1 MSEQRYYWLK
11 LKRDFFKRHDIRII
25 EAMPNGKDY
34 ILFYLKL
41 LCESLDH
48 DGKLR
53 FSDQVPYNEEMLS
66 VITGTNVDVVRTAIQ
81 AFSQLGMM
89 DILDDGTIYMTEC
102 EKMIGSE
109 SEWAEKKRLYRAQQ
123 RTMIGQSEDNVQ
135 TKKDV
140 VRQEKEKDIE
150 REKEVKKRD
159 SKESRKETSELDK
172 ALDAFS
178 QMRRAI
184 RAPMTERAKE
194 LIIAKLEKLAPTEAE
209 KIAILNQSI
218 ENGWKGVY
226 PLKDDTQT
234 GGRYM
239 TKGEQARKDLQDGYR
254 MIAEWA
260 ERKEQEENDEQGIW
274 GVS

>member
-1 MSEQRYYWLK
+1 MAEQRYYWLK

-123 RTMIGQSEDNVQ
+123 RTSVGQIEDNVQ

-172 ALDAFS
+172 ALDSFA
-178 QMRRAI
+178 QMRRII
-184 RAPMTERAKE
+184 RAPLTDRAKE
-194 LIIAKLEKLAPTEAE
+194 LIIAKLEKLAPTEEE

-218 ENGWKGVY
+218 ENGCKCVY
-226 PLKDDTQT
+226 PLKDDQAPR
-234 GGRYM
+234 GQYM
-239 TKGEQARKDLQDGYR
+239 TKGQQAAKDLHDNLD
-254 MIAEWA
+254 MLAEWA
-260 ERKEQEENDEQGIW
+260 RERSENDT
-274 GVS
+274 